1 MSDSPTTAP
10 QVAMLWEDADPDRV
24 LRQRFGLDG
33 AAAAGRWVCSLVG
46 RVWGAHDVACE
57 RIVLSDVNA
66 LAWLS
71 TDDGPRLAKWT
82 RSQERFARLQQLAG
96 LTGWLEGEGQPVSAL
111 VPARDGRL
119 QVEHDGV
126 STGVQRVVRGEL
138 LDVDDPAQVRAAG
151 AALARLHVA
160 LARWPGGVHLAGSP
174 DYVDPRRALAG
185 RLGADSSHLPAPA
198 GALLRRLLREAPEL
212 GGAPQLVHGDVRSAN
227 VLCRGAEVV
236 ALLDLE
242 EARAEQRVVELARAA
257 VLLGTRFHDWAPVPG
272 GVRQTFRAGYES
284 VSRLSP
290 AESRWFDVVELA
302 TSWAM
307 VPTGGDPT
315 GWGSEARA
323 VTTRLG
329 G

>member
-46 RVWGAHDVACE
+46 RVWGAHDVVCE

-82 RSQERFARLQQLAG
+82 RSQERFARLQQLAA

-138 LDVDDPAQVRAAG
+138 LDVDDPAQVWGGCRARAS
-151 AALARLHVA
+151 A
-160 LARWPGGVHLAGSP
+160 PGS
-174 DYVDPRRALAG
+174 RALAG
-185 RLGADSSHLPAPA
+185 RRAPRRLAGLRRPAASARRPARDRQQPGARR
-198 GALLRRLLREAPEL
+198 GRALLRRLLREAPDL
-212 GGAPQLVHGDVRSAN
+212 SGAPQLVHGDVRSAN
-227 VLCRGAEVV
+227 VLCRGSEVV

-242 EARAEQRVVELARAA
+242 EARADQRVVELARAA

-272 GVRQTFRAGYES
+272 GVRHTFRAGYES

-302 TSWAM
+302 ASWAM